1 MQTVLITGGSRGIGA
16 AAVRLFANQGYQTAF
31 CYYSGH
37 HAAQAV
43 ARQTGAQLY
52 QADIADPAQCAALV
66 QQAQADL
73 GHIDVLINNAGVA
86 LQKLATD
93 TTDEEYRRIMGVH
106 IDGTFYM
113 CRAVLPEMVRR
124 KSGRIINVSSM
135 WGQIGGSCETVYS
148 AAKAAVIGLTK
159 ALAKEVAPSG
169 ITVNC
174 VAPGVIATDMTTSL
188 GDDTLNALREDTPLL
203 RLGTPEDIAQSMLF
217 LASPAADF
225 ITGQI
230 LAPNGGMVI

>member
-16 AAVRLFANQGYQTAF
+16 AAVRLFAKQGYQTAF
-31 CYYSGH
+31 CYYSDH
-37 HAAQAV
+37 HVAQAV

-66 QQAQADL
+66 QQVQADF

-124 KSGRIINVSSM
+124 KSGRIINISSM

-174 VAPGVIATDMTTSL
+174 VAPGVIATDMIADL
-188 GDDTLNALREDTPLL
+188 DNDTLNALREDTPLL

-230 LAPNGGMVI
+230 LAPNGGMVM